1 MSGTQNTPSE
11 PVIACNPSAIAPAER
26 EAHAAVS
33 QEIFSKS
40 TILAIKELAN
50 GYGFQLPLE
59 SAMLLKV
66 AQFVAN
72 ERLCCPFFTF
82 SMVVDAELWL
92 HLTGTDE
99 VKGYIKTIIV
109 DPLAATGNLPDKAAW
124 IEAHT
129 PKVSADSAAN

>member
-1 MSGTQNTPSE
+1 MSDAQNTSSE

-26 EAHAAVS
+26 EAHATIS

-40 TILAIKELAN
+40 TILEIKELAT
-50 GYGFQLPLE
+50 GYGFRLPLE

-82 SMVVDAELWL
+82 TLVVGEELWL
-92 HLTGTDE
+92 ELTGPE
-99 VKGYIKTIIV
+99 GIKDLIKSDILNMI
-109 DPLAATGNLPDKAAW
+109 DTGDFPTMNDLQANYNAV
-124 IEAHT
+124 T
-129 PKVSADSAAN
+129 GADQLLS